1 MASGWYPLVSGS
13 SPGEALRRY
22 PDLGLAF
29 GSIRVQVFGHAS
41 LWACGFGHRS
51 GLVVPGRVQSI
62 GAESGRRGL
71 VGAAQLD
78 ARIPRV
84 RVCVGIAQVAVQ
96 KKIGFSSVVI

>member
-1 MASGWYPLVSGS
+1 MIKNRI
-13 SPGEALRRY
+13 E
-22 PDLGLAF
+22 DF

-51 GLVVPGRVQSI
+51 GLVVPGWVQPI
-62 GAESGRRGL
+62 RAGWGRREL
-71 VGAAQLD
+71 VGATQLD

-96 KKIGFSSVVI
+96 KKIDLRTRDVTTNFLIHTWTRDVSHTHV